1 MSEETE
7 LSTGLL
13 VAIVVTV
20 PLVLLLL
27 GCLTYGR
34 CWSCGNGRRSDLDSE
49 SVATSCATA
58 MTSLVCCGV
67 ACLAVTGKGAT
78 DATVNGAAAARTAAE
93 SGPYE
98 WLMCRWLEWLVHN
111 VLCCCFCCRGPRDCS
126 FTFAT
131 TAESTPNVPVAQP
144 VAVSVS
150 PAQAE
155 QPVAVAVPL
164 APAKPSQQQPPPSS
178 QPQPSSQPPSST
190 EQAESASVTTPL
202 LALAV

>member
-144 VAVSVS
+144 VAVAAS
-150 PAQAE
+150 PSAPAE

-164 APAKPSQQQPPPSS
+164 APDKPSQ
-178 QPQPSSQPPSST
+178 PSST
-190 EQAESASVTTPL
+190 EPAESASVTTPL